1 MAFFDFPPE
10 NRFRI
15 FSGQELLSRSLCVFT
30 MIIDFIF
37 TVLVLVLKYLSIFLI
52 ISLWSMIIFAVF
64 YNIFKV
70 LFV

>member
-30 MIIDFIF
+30 MIFDFIL
-37 TVLVLVLKYLSIFLI
+37 TLLKYLSIFLI
-52 ISLWSMIIFAVF
+52 LSLWSMIIFAVF